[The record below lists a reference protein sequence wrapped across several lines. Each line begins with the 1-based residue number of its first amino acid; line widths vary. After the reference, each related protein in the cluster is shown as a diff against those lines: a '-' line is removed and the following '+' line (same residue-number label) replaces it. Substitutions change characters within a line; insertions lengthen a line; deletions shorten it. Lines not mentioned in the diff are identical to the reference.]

1 MAFRSIFHHM
11 KSKHFY
17 TLLFLEFFL
26 LLILSVRFD
35 REDIGPVK
43 SIASGNKEGQ
53 VFNDSQSYV
62 KYVEYFRGT
71 ATLHEVGV
79 PFVYRPAVP
88 WLASLLPFR
97 PMTAINIVNT
107 IALSGGLVLLFLF
120 FLRRPFPFHF
130 TIIGSL
136 MYVVA
141 FPTFYYGSVGF
152 IDPVLIVLLILGM
165 YCIFHTRWWSLPV
178 LIFCGVFVKE
188 TAVMLIPVAITY
200 AVVRNK
206 SYRMKLAVMLLS
218 FVIPYVF
225 IKYIFSDVGSYAWI
239 PSLDRVVSN
248 TRPRALLSAVLT
260 FGVPGFISLGYFRY
274 RKQLLT
280 LFGKEFLYPLMIGIM
295 TSGALLCYSFMSAYT
310 DGRFIWTAY
319 PWMIPFALAVLLAR
333 KNSAQR

>member
-1 MAFRSIFHHM
+1 M
-11 KSKHFY
+11 KSKHFF
-17 TLLFLEFFL
+17 TLLLLEFFL

-62 KYVEYFRGT
+62 KYVEYFRGA
-71 ATLHEVGV
+71 ATLREVGV

-88 WLASLLPFR
+88 LLASLLPFR
-97 PMTAINIVNT
+97 PMTAINIVNA

-120 FLRRPFPFHF
+120 FLRRPFPFHL

-152 IDPVLIVLLILGM
+152 IDPVLIFLLILGM
-165 YCIFHTRWWSLPV
+165 HCIFHARWWSLPV

-200 AVVRNK
+200 AVVRND
-206 SYRMKLAVMLLS
+206 SYRMKIVILLLAFL
-218 FVIPYVF
+218 IPYLT
-225 IKYIFSDVGSYAWI
+225 IKYIFSDVGSYVWI
-239 PSLDRVVSN
+239 PSLDRVASN
-248 TRPRALLSAVLT
+248 IRPRALLSTVLT
-260 FGVPGFISLGYFRY
+260 FGLPGFLSLGYFLY
-274 RKQLLT
+274 RKQLVAL
-280 LFGKEFLYPLMIGIM
+280 LGKEFLFPILIGIM
-295 TSGALLCYSFMSAYT
+295 TSIALLGYSFLSAYT

-319 PWMIPFALAVLLAR
+319 PWMIPLALAVLQVR
-333 KNSAQR
+333 KKSVTR